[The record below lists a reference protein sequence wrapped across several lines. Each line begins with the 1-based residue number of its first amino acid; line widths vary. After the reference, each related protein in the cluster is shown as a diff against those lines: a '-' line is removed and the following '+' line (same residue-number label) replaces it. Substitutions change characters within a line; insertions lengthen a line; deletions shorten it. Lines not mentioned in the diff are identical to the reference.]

1 MFISINVRIL
11 ISVVVRKDLRGKGYG
26 KKIMLLT
33 EQFVKRLGLKKFLL
47 KLKYISIYLHV
58 FISQVLAYKFFH

>member
-26 KKIMLLT
+26 KKIMLQT
-33 EQFVKRLGLKKFLL
+33 EQFVKRLGLKKLYFNIFTCI
-47 KLKYISIYLHV
+47 YITSSCI
-58 FISQVLAYKFFH
+58 

>member
-26 KKIMLLT
+26 KKIMLQT
-33 EQFVKRLGLKKFLL
+33 EQFVKRSGLKKFLL
-47 KLKYISIYLHV
+47 KLKYI
-58 FISQVLAYKFFH
+58 